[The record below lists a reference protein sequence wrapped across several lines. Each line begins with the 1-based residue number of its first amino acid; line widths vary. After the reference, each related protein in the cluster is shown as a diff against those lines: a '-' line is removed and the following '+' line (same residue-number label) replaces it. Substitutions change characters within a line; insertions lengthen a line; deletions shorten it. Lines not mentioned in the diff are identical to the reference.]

1 MVEQMVQ
8 NLHMVLYIFNI
19 LFENFLFM
27 KVAVDKILGV
37 LLSSKVDNFDY
48 SLVRY

>member
-1 MVEQMVQ
+1 
-8 NLHMVLYIFNI
+8 MVLYIFNI

-27 KVAVDKILGV
+27 KVVVDKILGV
-37 LLSSKVDNFDY
+37 LLSLKVDNFGY